1 MPRYTKV
8 NLKEIE
14 DQAPSGGLS
23 PGLKA
28 HFARV
33 PLELEKSGITYFRLA
48 PDFRVPFGHRHS
60 EQEEVYLVVGGS
72 ARVKVDDDVIELQPW
87 DAIRIP
93 PGTMR
98 GLEAGPEGAEVVAF
112 GAPNTQNADVEMTP
126 GWWMD

>member
-72 ARVKVDDDVIELQPW
+72 ARVKVDDEVVELEPW

-93 PGTMR
+93 TGAMR
-98 GLEAGPEGAEVVAF
+98 NLEAGPEGAEVIAF

-126 GWWMD
+126 GWWTG

>member
-1 MPRYTKV
+1 VPRYTKV
-8 NLKEIE
+8 NLKEVE

-33 PLELEKSGITYFRLA
+33 PLELEKSGITYFRIA
-48 PDFRVPFGHRHS
+48 PSFRVPFGHSHS

-72 ARVKVDDDVIELQPW
+72 ARVKVDDDVVELAPW

-93 PGTMR
+93 PGAMR
-98 GLEAGPEGAEVVAF
+98 GLEAGPEGAEVIAF
-112 GAPNTQNADVEMTP
+112 GAPNTQNADVNMTP
-126 GWWMD
+126 GWWAD